1 MGGFKEVSREY
12 GSGEGLSC
20 KTGWISKCL
29 GNNGNVSERLH
40 LFHLTAFLT
49 RKERGICITFLLFA
63 FLGTYAYIYIY
74 VCVFWKEVFL
84 FVSLKRRF
92 NHSYSKHTS
101 YGPRPWSILLLV
113 SFQKESQETA
123 GQETEKGREFFFET

>member
-1 MGGFKEVSREY
+1 MR
-12 GSGEGLSC
+12 
-20 KTGWISKCL
+20 
-29 GNNGNVSERLH
+29 
-40 LFHLTAFLT
+40 
-49 RKERGICITFLLFA
+49 ERGICITFLLFA
-63 FLGTYAYIYIY
+63 FLGIYAYIYIC

-113 SFQKESQETA
+113 SFQKDAITSVGRPQARRQREEGNFALRLKRKNNPHLFTSQSITI
-123 GQETEKGREFFFET
+123 